1 MKYKTN
7 YIVLQDG
14 VAISK
19 EFENKYKD
27 IFSLADFR
35 RKENDIV
42 TDFVGFVTYNNDV
55 FVSFPKHFYSN
66 IDLKQNKEIENLNKD
81 IKLLFNCIRKALLK
95 KTLTSIGINDDLN
108 KDYPMRSFF
117 QIYEYYQKYGLY
129 YDEIKTQKLGGTGKV
144 NWNKTIKKSPVIIS
158 NGNIIF
164 NPLITNSN
172 QKNAVFISECMTFA
186 INSTIEKF
194 SFILNYSTINF
205 DISSTGWDNKDFI
218 INKLKAML
226 NETFKDY
233 QKKLILSLIEFFEY
247 RKSGNNTVRMT
258 INSFNLIWEQ
268 ILENY
273 LNSYFIGISGNGYLE
288 FSDMRNKKLKSFTK
302 ASEITDLSENRYTVE
317 PDYYYFGSDYKLIL
331 DAKYYD
337 EVRGLNYKQASYYF
351 LLKHHNLFNNGNLE
365 TWKTYNILL
374 LPTSRI
380 QNHESNKRKHYVQ
393 NTDYNNEE
401 KDFTINEQYFNIK
414 MLMCYYLL

>member
-1 MKYKTN
+1 MKYRTN

-35 RKENDIV
+35 HRDNDIV
-42 TDFVGFVTYNNDV
+42 TDFVGFVTHNNDV
-55 FVSFPKHFYSN
+55 FVSFPKHFYSDIELKEDNKN
-66 IDLKQNKEIENLNKD
+66 INLNKD
-81 IKLLFNCIRKALLK
+81 VKLLFNCIRKAILK

-108 KDYPMRSFF
+108 KDYPMRAFF

-144 NWNKTIKKSPVIIS
+144 NWNKTIKRSPVIIS

-172 QKNAVFISECMTFA
+172 QKNAVFISECMAFA

-194 SFILNYSTINF
+194 SFILNYSKVDF
-205 DISSTGWDNKDFI
+205 DIRNTGWDNKVLI
-218 INKLKAML
+218 INKLRSIL
-226 NETFKDY
+226 SETFKDY
-233 QKKLILSLIEFFEY
+233 QKKLIMNLIEFFEH
-247 RKSGNNTVRMT
+247 RKSGNITIRMT

-273 LNSYFIGISGNGYLE
+273 LNCYFTGISEDGFLE
-288 FSDMRNKKLKSFTK
+288 FSETKNKKLRSFTK
-302 ASEITDLSENRYTVE
+302 GSEVTDLSKNKYKVE
-317 PDYYYFGSDYKLIL
+317 PDYYYFGYDYKLIL

-337 EVRGLNYKQASYYF
+337 EVKGLNYKQAAYYF
-351 LLKHHNLFNNGNLE
+351 LLKHHNQFKSDV
-365 TWKTYNILL
+365 TKWDTYNLLL
-374 LPTSRI
+374 LPTS
-380 QNHESNKRKHYVQ
+380 NMDEEKNKKKHYIL
-393 NTDYNNEE
+393 NPIYNNSEE
-401 KDFTINEQYFNIK
+401 NFVINEQYFNIK
-414 MLMCYYLL
+414 ILMNKFIK